1 MTENTSDIEPQERP
15 TRADTYERRIR
26 GTFGTLGFILVLFL
40 FPDPSMGS
48 DSDNLPVKWWIVTG
62 VAAVV
67 TAESWL
73 LARSR
78 MPRWLARH
86 LTGGEQE
93 VEEPVEARLPTV
105 LPSQDLDRR

>member
-26 GTFGTLGFILVLFL
+26 GTFWTLGGLTFILALLL

-67 TAESWL
+67 TAGSWL
-73 LARSR
+73 LARST
-78 MPRWLARH
+78 MPRRLARH
-86 LTGGEQE
+86 LTGGER
-93 VEEPVEARLPTV
+93 P
-105 LPSQDLDRR
+105 